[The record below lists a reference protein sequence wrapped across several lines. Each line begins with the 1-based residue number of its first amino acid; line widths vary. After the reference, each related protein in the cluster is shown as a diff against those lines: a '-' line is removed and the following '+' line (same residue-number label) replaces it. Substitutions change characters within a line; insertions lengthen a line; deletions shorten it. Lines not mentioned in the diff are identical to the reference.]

1 MRRTIYIVAALAS
14 LSGVTLS
21 LPAYCLTDLQ
31 VAHQAKQAPEFES
44 DNLSAWPY
52 QLTSDARLMAEQ
64 LELMPLI
71 NEYIQLK
78 NQIPAP
84 ERSKNAQLQS
94 LRQDI
99 TDIILTTMLEVQSVT
114 AKINLEISQGDD
126 IRNYLEDKRDKA
138 MKYNA
143 VANIVAGAV
152 SNVIGV
158 ALQMPKI
165 SEMPGEIVELV
176 GGSGQMGF
184 GTLALMQQDGGK
196 QRLQAR
202 PNMLAKLFDRPIAA
216 NAEYPPNIWA
226 YVNSPVEGSKLSKRA
241 QLIEGWKQVGLL
253 PDPKKGSYNNQVL
266 MLTGTASGRY
276 HLTLDLIEDRAIM
289 LADLRAVLS
298 QMDSNLLELM
308 LFMKKS

>member
-1 MRRTIYIVAALAS
+1 M
-14 LSGVTLS
+14 
-21 LPAYCLTDLQ
+21 
-31 VAHQAKQAPEFES
+31 S

-52 QLTSDARLMAEQ
+52 QLTNDARLMAEQ
-64 LELMPLI
+64 LGLMPLI

-78 NQIPAP
+78 NQIPAT

-114 AKINLEISQGDD
+114 SKINLEISQGDD
-126 IRNYLEDKRDKA
+126 IRNYLKDKRDRA

-143 VANIVAGAV
+143 IANIVAGAV

-158 ALQMPKI
+158 SLQVPNGLP
-165 SEMPGEIVELV
+165 EMPGEIVELT
-176 GGSGQMGF
+176 GGGGQMAF

-202 PNMLAKLFDRPIAA
+202 PNMLAKLFDRPIAP

-226 YVNSPVEGSKLSKRA
+226 YVNSPVEGSKLTKRT

-253 PDPKKGSYNNQVL
+253 PDPKKGTYNNQVL